1 LTKRLFKVDCSNIE
15 EIDGMDV
22 DKSVLVGFEKL
33 SWNIQSSGVTEGSD
47 RYMKGRITNYVLIP
61 KATSC

>member
-1 LTKRLFKVDCSNIE
+1 MDCSNIE